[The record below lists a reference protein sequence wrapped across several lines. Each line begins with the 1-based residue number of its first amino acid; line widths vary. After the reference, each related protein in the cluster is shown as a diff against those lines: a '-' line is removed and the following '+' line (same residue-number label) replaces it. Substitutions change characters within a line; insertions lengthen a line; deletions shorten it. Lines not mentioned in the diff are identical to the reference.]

1 MEQSLITISI
11 VFLMT
16 AVSIVPLFK
25 KLGLG
30 TVLGYLTAGALLGP
44 WGFKVVSDVDKI
56 LHFSEF
62 GVVILLFLIGLEL
75 KPQRLWVM
83 RKPIFGYGSVQV
95 FFTTALIFG
104 VCRALGLPSTSS
116 LIVGLGLSLSSTAFA
131 IQMLTEKNLIQSQF
145 GRLSFSI
152 LLFQD
157 IIAIPVLALIPLL
170 ASDSFE
176 LSPSQLLSAL
186 QVLAVLAAIIICG
199 RYVLKP
205 ILRYVANTRAR
216 EIFTAAS
223 LLLILGVSYL
233 MLSLELSMALGSFL
247 AGVVLSDSEYRHQLE
262 ADMEPFKGLLLG
274 LFFMSIGM
282 TVNFG
287 VLGQNTLLISLLL
300 FLLVFGK
307 FIVIYALGKKYDLSN
322 NSSINMGLTLCQ
334 GGEFAFVVFGL
345 ASQFN
350 IINQTTTDIL
360 FVLVTLSMPASSL
373 IFLAHEKLVT
383 PRLNKRA
390 DQEFD
395 SLPDHAP
402 VIIAGF
408 GRVGQIPGRLLRH
421 LNIDFTAL
429 ELDAEQVHTVRK
441 FGNTIYY
448 GDASRIDLLESAGA
462 EKAKVFILAI
472 DDVEA
477 SLRTAEIVRERFPHL
492 KVFARARNRDH
503 TFKLMEL
510 GITNIWRETFYSSLD
525 MSRAIFKELGHSE
538 EKIEKTFKLFVE
550 HDQKMLSEQF
560 KVYKDESQLI
570 TQSKLGTQQL
580 TDVLRADENQDV

>member
-104 VCRALGLPSTSS
+104 VCRALGLSSTSS

>member
-104 VCRALGLPSTSS
+104 VCRALGLSSTSS
-116 LIVGLGLSLSSTAFA
+116 LIIGLGLSLSSTAFA

>member
-11 VFLMT
+11 VFLIT

-30 TVLGYLTAGALLGP
+30 TVLGYLTSGALLGP
-44 WGFKVVSDVDKI
+44 WGFKIVSDVDNI

-95 FFTTALIFG
+95 FFTAALIFG
-104 VCRALGLPSTSS
+104 VCTALGLPITSS
-116 LIVGLGLSLSSTAFA
+116 LVIGLGLSLSSTAFA

-157 IIAIPVLALIPLL
+157 IVAIPILALIPLL
-170 ASDSFE
+170 ANDKFE
-176 LSPSQLLSAL
+176 FSPSQLLSAA
-186 QVLAVLAAIIICG
+186 QVLAVLAAVIVCG
-199 RYVLKP
+199 RYALKP
-205 ILRYVANTRAR
+205 ILRYIANTRAR
-216 EIFTAAS
+216 EIFTAAA

-287 VLGQNTLLISLLL
+287 VLSQNSALISLLL
-300 FLLVFGK
+300 LILVLGK
-307 FIVIYALGKKYDLSN
+307 FIVVFGLGKKYELSN
-322 NSSINMGLTLCQ
+322 NSSINMGFTLCQ

-350 IINQTTTDIL
+350 VINQSTTDIL

-373 IFLAHEKLVT
+373 VFLAHEKLIS
-383 PRLNKRA
+383 PRLNKKTEK
-390 DQEFD
+390 EFD
-395 SLPDHAP
+395 AVPDHSP

-421 LNIDFTAL
+421 LNFDFTAL
-429 ELDAEQVHTVRK
+429 ELDAEQVNTVRK

-462 EKAKVFILAI
+462 DKAKIFILAI
-472 DDVEA
+472 DDVES
-477 SLRTAEIVRERFPHL
+477 SLRIAEIVRERFPHI
-492 KVFARARNRDH
+492 KIFARARNRDH
-503 TFKLMEL
+503 AFKLMEL
-510 GITNIWRETFYSSLD
+510 GVTDIWRETFYSSLE
-525 MSRAIFKELGHSE
+525 MSKAVFKELGLSD

-550 HDQKMLSEQF
+550 HDKKMLMDQF
-560 KVYKDESQLI
+560 KVYNDESQLI
-570 TQSKLGTQQL
+570 AQSKLGTQQL
-580 TDVLRADENQDV
+580 TDVLRADENQTP